1 MSMQARL
8 GMKRSPEGVR
18 LCFGEK
24 LDVLRDSAGDDDGD
38 DDCDMIQGVSL
49 SIMVV

>member
-24 LDVLRDSAGDDDGD
+24 LDMLRESTGDEDGE
-38 DDCDMIQGVSL
+38 DDCAMIQVFL
-49 SIMVV
+49 FQ